1 MFFLKINIQFDKS
14 NLCIFIKMMNRK
26 IINEIRR
33 IKGIMSIN
41 ESENDSDVIFDSL
54 KDLDPE
60 KEGTVKVKIIDYRDS
75 DEGDHKTLSVDLSDD
90 NDEYSEEMTED
101 FSSKLRTYALC
112 IISSLGVA
120 SCSKVSSDD
129 IEPAKIEKTTEPS
142 RIEQNDESVDFLNTK
157 GKDVTINNVM
167 SGLGKYT
174 PKAKFK
180 KGDTVQYKQQTMK
193 PGVKHVEIKPDS
205 VVTSNDAPWIGY
217 WKFTD
222 ECRANN
228 HQVMIW
234 TDTNNDP
241 WTDVIYIGYQLPDT
255 NTVYSSSVYK
265 VLADGK
271 KYIIS
276 AYTVKYW
283 DWNPHYKNNDPSAPS
298 SGRATLVISS
308 PEVDGGADRPL
319 AIDFIDGGKKLKVAS
334 WGGGNA
340 TKVNGLSDFKW

>member
-1 MFFLKINIQFDKS
+1 
-14 NLCIFIKMMNRK
+14 MNRK
-26 IINEIRR
+26 VISEIRR

-41 ESENDSDVIFDSL
+41 ESENTSDVIFDSL

-75 DEGDHKTLSVDLSDD
+75 DEGEHKTLSVDLSDD
-90 NDEYSEEMTED
+90 NDEYSEEITED

-112 IISSLGVA
+112 IISAVGVA
-120 SCSKVSSDD
+120 SCSKVSSED

-174 PKAKFK
+174 PKPKFK

-193 PGVKHVEIKPDS
+193 PNAIMGLPDS
-205 VVTSNDAPWIGY
+205 INIPDSITPRSDAPWIGF

-222 ECRANN
+222 PCRTNN

-234 TDTNNDP
+234 TQVGNDIKEGGR
-241 WTDVIYIGYQLPDT
+241 IYLGYQLPDDDKT
-255 NTVYSSSVYK
+255 YSSSVYK

-276 AYTVKYW
+276 EYEIKYD
-283 DWNPHYKNNDPSAPS
+283 DWIKDYKNSDPSENL
-298 SGRATLVISS
+298 SGGRLTVVISS
-308 PEVDGGADRPL
+308 PEVDSGKNNPL
-319 AIDFIDGGKKLKVAS
+319 QIDFIAGGDQLKITS
-334 WGGGNA
+334 WSGGHA
-340 TKVNGLSDFKW
+340 TRVKDLSGFKW